1 MMSMMV
7 DAKRSTADFARRV
20 SGFNADLAAASG
32 DFAINPDATDIIKAN
47 AKKEAAV
54 LIGIQERGG
63 EPHVLLTQRTE
74 ALRTHSGQISFPGGK
89 IDPEDQSAED
99 AARRECE
106 EETGIDRKSLDVLG
120 RLPTYYSGSGYRIAP
135 VLSIVPKEVRL
146 VPNPDEVDEI
156 FFVPLAFLADPANH
170 RVESRTVYGRE
181 RHFYVMPYEERY
193 IWGVT
198 AGIIRLMY
206 ESLYQ

>member
-1 MMSMMV
+1 MNMTV
-7 DAKRSTADFARRV
+7 DAIGSTADFMRR
-20 SGFNADLAAASG
+20 AAAFDPDTASDSG
-32 DFAINPDATDIIKAN
+32 DFAINPDAADVIKTN
-47 AKKEAAV
+47 AKKDAAV

-63 EPHVLLTQRTE
+63 EPHVLLTQRAE
-74 ALRTHSGQISFPGGK
+74 ALRTHSGQISFPGGR
-89 IDPEDQSAED
+89 IDPEDRSAED

-120 RLPTYYSGSGYRIAP
+120 RLPTYYSGSGFKIAP
-135 VLSIVPKEVRL
+135 ILSLVPKEVRL

-170 RVESRTVYGRE
+170 RVESRSVYGRE

-198 AGIIRLMY
+198 AGIIRFMY

>member
-1 MMSMMV
+1 MTLIISENG
-7 DAKRSTADFARRV
+7 STADFAQRSRLFDTATA
-20 SGFNADLAAASG
+20 SASG
-32 DFAINPDATDIIKAN
+32 DFAINPDATDLIKAN

-54 LIGIQERGG
+54 LIGVQERGG

-74 ALRTHSGQISFPGGK
+74 ALRTHSGQISFPGGR
-89 IDPEDQSAED
+89 IDPEDISAEA

-106 EETGIDRKSLDVLG
+106 EETGIDRKSLEVLG
-120 RLPTYYSGSGYRIAP
+120 RLPTYYSGSGYNIAP
-135 VLSIVPKEVRL
+135 FLALVPKEVRL
-146 VPNPDEVDEI
+146 VPNPDEVEEI
-156 FFVPLAFLADPANH
+156 FFVPLAFFADPANH

-181 RHFYVMPYEERY
+181 RHFYVMPYEDRY

-206 ESLYQ
+206 ESLYS

>member
-1 MMSMMV
+1 MSIIV
-7 DAKRSTADFARRV
+7 NDKRSTADFAQR
-20 SGFNADLAAASG
+20 SSAFQTDMLAASG
-32 DFAINPDATDIIKAN
+32 DFAINPDVADVIRAN

-54 LIGIQERGG
+54 LIGVQERGG

-74 ALRTHSGQISFPGGK
+74 ALRTHSGQISFPGGR
-89 IDPEDQSAED
+89 IDPEDRSPED

-120 RLPTYYSGSGYRIAP
+120 RLPVYYSGSGYKIAP
-135 VLSIVPKEVRL
+135 VLALVPKEVRL
-146 VPNPDEVDEI
+146 MPNPDEVDEI
-156 FFVPLAFLADPANH
+156 FFVPLGFLADPANH

-181 RHFYVMPYEERY
+181 RHFYVMPYQDRY

-206 ESLYQ
+206 ESLYA